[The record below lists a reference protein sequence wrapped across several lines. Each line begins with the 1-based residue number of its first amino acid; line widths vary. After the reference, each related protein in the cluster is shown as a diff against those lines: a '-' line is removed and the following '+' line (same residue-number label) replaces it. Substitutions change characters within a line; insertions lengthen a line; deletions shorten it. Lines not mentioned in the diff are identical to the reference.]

1 MNSFTL
7 QLQDATHADSIAG
20 VISFVGEDDS
30 GSFGILAGHAHFI
43 TTLEMGLARFR
54 TADAG
59 WRYLAVP
66 GAVLHFRD
74 GVLTLSTRRYLL
86 DDDYDRISRTYFP
99 RSYFCPEG
107 MSFANSEAL
116 FPGQQLSAT
125 IRTAYEGQCRLL
137 CYRPHPSWDEVQARF
152 TSLRDLL

>member
-7 QLQDATHADSIAG
+7 QLQDATHAESIAG

-43 TTLEMGLARFR
+43 TSLEMGLARFR
-54 TADAG
+54 TGDTG

-86 DDDYDRISRTYFP
+86 DDDYDRISSTLR
-99 RSYFCPEG
+99 
-107 MSFANSEAL
+107 
-116 FPGQQLSAT
+116 QQLLTEEA
-125 IRTAYEGQCRLL
+125 RLQ
-137 CYRPHPSWDEVQARF
+137 EMKQ
-152 TSLRDLL
+152 SLRRMEEEIFRRLWEIGRRSAG

>member
-1 MNSFTL
+1 MNTFTL
-7 QLQDATHADSIAG
+7 QLQDATHAETIAG

-43 TTLEMGLARFR
+43 TSLEMGLARFR
-54 TADAG
+54 TGDAG

-86 DDDYDRISRTYFP
+86 DDDYDRISRTL
-99 RSYFCPEG
+99 R
-107 MSFANSEAL
+107 
-116 FPGQQLSAT
+116 QQLLAEE
-125 IRTAYEGQCRLL
+125 ARLQ
-137 CYRPHPSWDEVQARF
+137 EMKQ
-152 TSLRDLL
+152 SLRRMEEEIFRRLWEIGRRSAG

>member
-54 TADAG
+54 TGDAG

-86 DDDYDRISRTYFP
+86 DDDYDRISRTL
-99 RSYFCPEG
+99 R
-107 MSFANSEAL
+107 
-116 FPGQQLSAT
+116 QQLLAEE
-125 IRTAYEGQCRLL
+125 ARLQ
-137 CYRPHPSWDEVQARF
+137 EMKQ
-152 TSLRDLL
+152 SLRRMEEEIFRRLWEIGRRSAG

>member
-1 MNSFTL
+1 MNTFTL
-7 QLQDATHADSIAG
+7 QLQDATHAETIAG

-74 GVLTLSTRRYLL
+74 GVMTLSTRRYLL
-86 DDDYDRISRTYFP
+86 DDDYDRISRTL
-99 RSYFCPEG
+99 R
-107 MSFANSEAL
+107 
-116 FPGQQLSAT
+116 QQLLAEE
-125 IRTAYEGQCRLL
+125 ARLQ
-137 CYRPHPSWDEVQARF
+137 EMKQ
-152 TSLRDLL
+152 SLRRMEEEIFRRLWEIGRRSAG

>member
-1 MNSFTL
+1 MNTFTL
-7 QLQDATHADSIAG
+7 QLQDATHAETIAG

-54 TADAG
+54 TGDAG

-86 DDDYDRISRTYFP
+86 DDDYDRISRTL
-99 RSYFCPEG
+99 R
-107 MSFANSEAL
+107 
-116 FPGQQLSAT
+116 QQLLAEE
-125 IRTAYEGQCRLL
+125 ARLQ
-137 CYRPHPSWDEVQARF
+137 EMKQ
-152 TSLRDLL
+152 SLRRMEEEIFRRLWEIGRRSAG

>member
-1 MNSFTL
+1 MNTFTL
-7 QLQDATHADSIAG
+7 QLQDATHAETIAG

-54 TADAG
+54 TGDAG

-86 DDDYDRISRTYFP
+86 DDDYDRISRTL
-99 RSYFCPEG
+99 R
-107 MSFANSEAL
+107 
-116 FPGQQLSAT
+116 QQLLAEE
-125 IRTAYEGQCRLL
+125 ARLQ
-137 CYRPHPSWDEVQARF
+137 EMKQ
-152 TSLRDLL
+152 SLRRMEEEIFRRLWEIGRRSAV